1 MYCCILGLLACSA
14 FLLMNFEVKLI
25 LLSIALVIYN
35 VIFLHTHSWLSDCY
49 VDWLYM
55 NQSYPGPG
63 VLKEP
68 KLMGSIALFIF
79 FFTLLALARQNE
91 YYCRLDFL
99 WKRKFKMERE
109 RIETLENLNRVL
121 LENVL
126 PADVAQQFIGTNR
139 RNEDLY
145 YHSYDCV
152 CVMFASIPDFKEFY
166 SESDENHEGLECLR
180 LLNEIIADFDELL
193 SKPKF
198 SSVEKIKTIGSA
210 YMAATG
216 LNATPGQET
225 LQDGDR
231 NYNHIGIMVEFATA
245 LIGKLDVINK
255 HSFNNF
261 KLRVGI
267 NHGPVVA
274 GVIGAQKPQYDIWGN
289 TVNVASR
296 MDSTGVL
303 GKIQVTEETA
313 KVLQKLGYTCE
324 RRGVIKVK
332 GKGQLCTYFVST
344 DLARSSSPGN
354 VLNKASDT

>member
-261 KLRVGI
+261 KLRVGES
-267 NHGPVVA
+267 H
-274 GVIGAQKPQYDIWGN
+274 N
-289 TVNVASR
+289 TSTSCPLLTHQNIPHSCAPHHVTLSLKFYMSR
-296 MDSTGVL
+296 ETRTFFNTIFISTG
-303 GKIQVTEETA
+303 I
-313 KVLQKLGYTCE
+313 
-324 RRGVIKVK
+324 IH
-332 GKGQLCTYFVST
+332 
-344 DLARSSSPGN
+344 
-354 VLNKASDT
+354 